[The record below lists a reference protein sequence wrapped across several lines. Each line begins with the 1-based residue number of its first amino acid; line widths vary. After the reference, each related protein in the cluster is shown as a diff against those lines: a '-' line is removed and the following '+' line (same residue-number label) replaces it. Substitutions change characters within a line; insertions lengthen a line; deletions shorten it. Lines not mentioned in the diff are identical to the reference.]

1 MPYPE
6 PIREMLL
13 QIWRSPDPSV
23 LKQLCEIPFV
33 AHNIPLSENIRT
45 RPEVDEL
52 ISDSPRTKAI
62 HDSLQRF
69 IKPDLLGKSA
79 LDLGCLEGG
88 QSFELRRAGLNV
100 LGVEG
105 RDENYQK
112 CLLIKEYFKNLG
124 GLNFLLCDVHDFEPQ
139 TTFDFVLCSGLLYH
153 LDDAASFIGKLG
165 RWTSP
170 GGMLFLDTHVA
181 PEDSDFG
188 QSAFRDALSEIKT
201 VCIDGLE
208 VRYREYQEDVR
219 NLEASIGNNFSMWM
233 DVPSHLELLFR
244 AGFGHVFELHG
255 YFSLGEQALKRKY
268 SRRYFV
274 AIKEPI

>member
-6 PIREMLL
+6 SIQQIIL
-13 QIWRSPDPSV
+13 QIWHSPDRSV
-23 LKQLCEIPFV
+23 LQQLREIPFV
-33 AHNIPLSENIRT
+33 AHNIPLGENIRT
-45 RPEVDEL
+45 RPEEDEL
-52 ISDSPRTKAI
+52 IADSPRTKAI

-69 IKPDLLGKSA
+69 LKPDLAGKTA

-88 QSFELRRAGLNV
+88 QSFELRRAGLDV

-105 RDENYQK
+105 RIENFQK
-112 CLLIKEYFKNLG
+112 CLLIKEYYKSLG
-124 GLNFLLCDVHDFEPQ
+124 GMNFSLCDVHDFEPK
-139 TTFDFVLCSGLLYH
+139 TTFDVVLCSGLLYH
-153 LDDAASFIGKLG
+153 LDDAASFIGNLG

-181 PEDSDFG
+181 PEDSDFD
-188 QSAFRDALSEIKT
+188 QSVFRDALSEIKT
-201 VCIDGLE
+201 VRFDGLD
-208 VRYREYQEDVR
+208 VRYREYKEDVR
-219 NLEASIGNNFSMWM
+219 NPEASIGNNFSMWM
-233 DVPSHLELLFR
+233 DVPSHLELLSR

-274 AIKEPI
+274 AIKDSV